1 MSKYNR
7 LETTSASLHWIA
19 MVCMLCDHLWAT
31 IIPGNDW
38 LTCIG
43 RAAFPIFSFL
53 LAEGFRHTRNLGNYV
68 KRLLFA
74 ALLSE
79 IPFDLM
85 VSGSVFD
92 PFHQNVL
99 WTFLLAI
106 GVLRINEQ
114 CREKAF
120 WKRAAV
126 AAATAVLGALAGLL
140 TFSDYLHVGV
150 LTVLV
155 FYFFRGR
162 SWYCFAGQALC
173 LYFLNFEALGGLE
186 YVFSLKG
193 MTIVIPQQGF
203 ALLALIPIWLYQGR
217 RGYHSRAMSW
227 LNYLFYP
234 VHMLLL
240 YLLSLIL

>member
-7 LETTSASLHWIA
+7 LETTSASLPWIA

-43 RAAFPIFSFL
+43 RAAFPIFAFL
-53 LAEGFRHTRNLGNYV
+53 LAEGFRLTRNLGIYV

-162 SWYCFAGQALC
+162 SWYCFAGQA
-173 LYFLNFEALGGLE
+173 
-186 YVFSLKG
+186 
-193 MTIVIPQQGF
+193 
-203 ALLALIPIWLYQGR
+203 
-217 RGYHSRAMSW
+217 
-227 LNYLFYP
+227 
-234 VHMLLL
+234 
-240 YLLSLIL
+240 

>member
-1 MSKYNR
+1 MSKYSR

-43 RAAFPIFSFL
+43 RAAFPIFAFL
-53 LAEGFRHTRNLGNYV
+53 LAEGFRHTRNLGSYV
-68 KRLLFA
+68 KRLLVTA
-74 ALLSE
+74 VLSE

-85 VSGSVFD
+85 VSGSVFN

-106 GVLRINEQ
+106 GMLRINELF
-114 CREKAF
+114 REKAI
-120 WKRAAV
+120 WKRAVV
-126 AAATAVLGALAGLL
+126 AAATAVLGALAGLIS
-140 TFSDYLHVGV
+140 FSDYLHVGV

-186 YVFSLKG
+186 YVFSLG
-193 MTIVIPQQGF
+193 SMTVVIPQQGF
-203 ALLALIPIWLYQGR
+203 ALLALIPIWLYRGR
-217 RGYHSRAMSW
+217 LGHHSRAMSW